1 MKKLKKYL
9 PLIPAVLI
17 VVLIIAGIGVW
28 RDYRDTL
35 MKNQEDQLLIVTRI
49 LRDNLKVSME
59 EYQDTLEFIS
69 NISTGNMDEE
79 DVQKNIY
86 QEFLDTRRNFV
97 CDLYQEDAQGNI
109 IYSAADLEFQN
120 PVMLAEYSDEK
131 SIWMMSD

>member
-17 VVLIIAGIGVW
+17 IVLIIAGIGVW

-59 EYQDTLEFIS
+59 EYQDNLEFIS
-69 NISTGNMDEE
+69 DIETNGMNEVE
-79 DVQKNIY
+79 VQENIY
-86 QEFLDTRRNFV
+86 QRFLNTQQNFIR
-97 CDLYQEDAQGNI
+97 DLYKEDAQGNVT
-109 IYSAADLEFQN
+109 YSAAGIDFQQSVLLEIF
-120 PVMLAEYSDEK
+120 
-131 SIWMMSD
+131 